1 MRRRPLTAPLKAIRL
16 DFPPTLT
23 GAKGQRPT
31 PDMSAGALRKALYA
45 ASASA
50 VRTKLPTTTKVAA
63 KSAPSA
69 YLLFTKDE
77 RPKLGSEFKG
87 GPDSMKELG
96 KRWSGLDD
104 AARKPYVDQA
114 LKLKSELKS
123 APGALPHS
131 ALGRNRWSLT
141 HLACAVGEEITVLKA
156 VSTEAGLTTLASNAS
171 SAAIQVQWNASSHR
185 ACKLT
190 CPHRNA
196 RGSSRA

>member
-1 MRRRPLTAPLKAIRL
+1 
-16 DFPPTLT
+16 
-23 GAKGQRPT
+23 
-31 PDMSAGALRKALYA
+31 MSVGALRKALYA

-87 GPDSMKELG
+87 GPDIMKELG

-141 HLACAVGEEITVLKA
+141 HLACAVGEEKTVLPE
-156 VSTEAGLTTLASNAS
+156 VRTEAGLTTLASNAS
-171 SAAIQVQWNASSHR
+171 SAAIQVQWNTSSHR

>member
-1 MRRRPLTAPLKAIRL
+1 
-16 DFPPTLT
+16 
-23 GAKGQRPT
+23 
-31 PDMSAGALRKALYA
+31 MSAGPLRKALYA

-50 VRTKLPTTTKVAA
+50 VRTKLPTTTKIAA
-63 KSAPSA
+63 KNAPSA

-87 GPDSMKELG
+87 GPDIMKELG

-123 APGALPHS
+123 APG
-131 ALGRNRWSLT
+131 
-141 HLACAVGEEITVLKA
+141 EEITVLKA

-171 SAAIQVQWNASSHR
+171 SAAIQGFFSGLTKLSGDELKDGKTGTIKIKDTGRLKVVRKDNGEFEVTFTPASD
-185 ACKLT
+185 K
-190 CPHRNA
+190 
-196 RGSSRA
+196 

>member
-1 MRRRPLTAPLKAIRL
+1 
-16 DFPPTLT
+16 
-23 GAKGQRPT
+23 
-31 PDMSAGALRKALYA
+31 MSVGALRKALYA

-50 VRTKLPTTTKVAA
+50 VRTNLPTKTKVAA

-69 YLLFTKDE
+69 YILFSKDE
-77 RPKLGSEFKG
+77 RPKLGSELKG
-87 GPDSMKELG
+87 GDIMKELG